1 MNIYDIYIIAVK
13 NTTLHIL
20 PESSL
25 QKQGFTNPRLAVSC
39 FQGWPPGVTNHSV
52 CDEVQARGRLLKV
65 ILSWLGA
72 VQILEAYNSLQQW
85 IPDWLDFKLFFSPL
99 VASGCFKSPFSGWW
113 VYIRCSISSALPILS
128 ACRRHLKESGIDF
141 GSQIV
146 EGLRRAIGPWID
158 RCLVDGWMNP
168 QNYWWRTTRVL
179 LAFHSL

>member
-85 IPDWLDFKLFFSPL
+85 IPDWLDFKLFFFS
-99 VASGCFKSPFSGWW
+99 VGCFRLLQVAFFWMVGLYTLFNFFSSPHPFCLQAPFERIGHRLRFANSW
-113 VYIRCSISSALPILS
+113 RPQT
-128 ACRRHLKESGIDF
+128 RHWAMD
-141 GSQIV
+141 
-146 EGLRRAIGPWID
+146 W
-158 RCLVDGWMNP
+158 
-168 QNYWWRTTRVL
+168 
-179 LAFHSL
+179 